1 MEKNTLIEDH
11 STFSNPPAGALI
23 WFIMGLELL
32 TFIAGIYF
40 FMSYRAN
47 HFLEFKEM
55 QMHLNL
61 KFAIMNTLFLVTS
74 GYFVAMSVN
83 YLKELNRNKSRS
95 FLLLGIVFGL
105 AFLVLKSFEYSEKI
119 SQGYTSSFNAFFTF
133 YWFLTFF
140 HFMHVLF
147 VTGILTFLFFKLKK
161 ESEGEV
167 YALEVGGALWHM
179 CDLIWILLFPTLFY
193 IR

>member
-1 MEKNTLIEDH
+1 MEHTDH
-11 STFSNPPAGALI
+11 STFQNPPAGALI
-23 WFIMGLELL
+23 WFIIGLELI

-40 FMSYRAN
+40 FMSYRIS
-47 HFLEFKEM
+47 HLQEFKEM
-55 QMHLNL
+55 QTHLNL

-83 YLKELNRNKSRS
+83 YLKELNRFKSRK
-95 FLLLGIVFGL
+95 FLLVGILFGV
-105 AFLVLKSFEYSEKI
+105 AFLILKSFEYSEKI
-119 SQGYTSSFNAFFTF
+119 SQGFTSSYNAFFTF

-147 VTGILTFLFFKLKK
+147 VTGILTYLFFKIKK
-161 ESEGEV
+161 ESEAEV

-179 CDLIWILLFPTLFY
+179 CDLIWILLFPTLFF

>member
-1 MEKNTLIEDH
+1 MNEVIVEDH
-11 STFSNPPAGALI
+11 KKLLNPPAGALI
-23 WFIMGLELL
+23 WFIMFLELM

-40 FMSYRAN
+40 FMSYRDGHLAV
-47 HFLEFKEM
+47 FKEM
-55 QMHLNL
+55 QTHLNF
-61 KFAIMNTLFLVTS
+61 KFAILNTLFLVTS

-83 YLKELNRNKSRS
+83 YLKELNRQRSRS
-95 FLLLGIVFGL
+95 FLLVGIILGL
-105 AFLVLKSFEYSEKI
+105 AFLTLKSFEYLEKI
-119 SQGYTSSFNAFFTF
+119 SQGYTSSYNEFFTF

-161 ESEGEV
+161 ESEAEI

-179 CDLIWILLFPTLFY
+179 CDLIWILLFPTLFF